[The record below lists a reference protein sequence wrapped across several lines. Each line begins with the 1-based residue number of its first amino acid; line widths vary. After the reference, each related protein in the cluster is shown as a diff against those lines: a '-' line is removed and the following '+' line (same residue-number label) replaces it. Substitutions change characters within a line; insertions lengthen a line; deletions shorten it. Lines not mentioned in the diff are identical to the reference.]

1 VGIMIITKTP
11 FRVSFAGGGT
21 DLREFYSKEE
31 GAVLSTTI
39 DKYMYIAMHRYFEKK
54 IMLKYS
60 KTEIVDFPEQIEHKL
75 IRECFLKTNTREP
88 IEMTSFAD
96 IPSSGTGLGS
106 SSAFDV
112 GLLKAL
118 YTYKGKNKENIT
130 LAEEACEIEIEM
142 LKEPIGKQDQYA
154 CAVGGFNL
162 IKFNPDES
170 VFVEPLVIP
179 LKIKRA
185 LDENLVMFYT
195 GITRSASSIL
205 TKQKKECTKEDKFR
219 NLVKMRDLAFELRDS
234 LISGD
239 ITSFGSI
246 LNKGWMLKKELA
258 SGISNAEI
266 DGYYNKAL
274 SLGAAGG
281 KILGAG
287 GGGFFLFYCPTEK
300 QEILRKNLGL
310 RKMKFRFEP
319 QGSRIIYSEDD
330 YDE

>member
-1 VGIMIITKTP
+1 MIISKTP
-11 FRVSFAGGGT
+11 LRISFFGGGT
-21 DLREFYSKEE
+21 DYPTWFQENG

>member
-1 VGIMIITKTP
+1 MIITKTP